1 MVYEA
6 VVIGASAG
14 GLSALQEMLS
24 LLPADFSLPILI
36 VQHRLPAQNDLI
48 SFTLN
53 ESCLLNVKEA
63 DQHEPILAGHAYL
76 APSNYHLLVEP
87 DKRVSLSIDEKV
99 SYSRPSID
107 VLFETAADVYRSG
120 LIGIV
125 LTGANRDGT
134 VGMQKIKDR
143 GGLTMA
149 QDPKTAEVAVMPNS
163 AIRANVVD
171 KVLSLSEIASCLVRL
186 SGEQKDV

>member
-171 KVLSLSEIASCLVRL
+171 KVLSLSEIASCLVQL
-186 SGEQKDV
+186 SGEQKYV

>member
-87 DKRVSLSIDEKV
+87 DKSVSLSIDEKV